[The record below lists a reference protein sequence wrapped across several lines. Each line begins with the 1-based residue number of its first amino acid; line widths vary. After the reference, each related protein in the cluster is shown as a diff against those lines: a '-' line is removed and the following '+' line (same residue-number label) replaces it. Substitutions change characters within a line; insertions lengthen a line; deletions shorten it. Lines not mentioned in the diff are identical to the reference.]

1 MIPAHIQKV
10 KPFIQT
16 TRRYFLYHNQL
27 WRRNPSK
34 IPQKVI
40 RNEQERLQLCKAAH
54 DDSGHRGRD
63 PTIKKLADRFFW
75 PNMMAQVA
83 WYCRTCH
90 ECQRRS
96 ASHPKITLSPTHVH
110 TILRKFNMDTV
121 HMPLSHGFK
130 YIVDLRDDLS
140 GWLEAIMLQKATSKN
155 IAKFL
160 FEDVMCRFGCI
171 LQLTTDNGSEF
182 EGIVQVMAD
191 KYNVPI
197 VCTAPYHPEANG
209 MIEQHHQTWI
219 GSLFVACKGNLSH
232 WSHYF
237 HACMWADQ
245 VTTKQTTSHTPY
257 YLLYGKHHIFPFDI
271 TDASW
276 YTLDWH
282 SIKTT
287 EELLT
292 IQAIQLAH
300 RDDDIK
306 EASEALLQ
314 S

>member
-1 MIPAHIQKV
+1 
-10 KPFIQT
+10 
-16 TRRYFLYHNQL
+16 
-27 WRRNPSK
+27 
-34 IPQKVI
+34 
-40 RNEQERLQLCKAAH
+40 
-54 DDSGHRGRD
+54 
-63 PTIKKLADRFFW
+63 
-75 PNMMAQVA
+75 
-83 WYCRTCH
+83 
-90 ECQRRS
+90 
-96 ASHPKITLSPTHVH
+96 
-110 TILRKFNMDTV
+110 MDTV

-140 GWLEAIMLQKATSKN
+140 GWLETRMLQKATSKN

-171 LQLTTDNGSEF
+171 LQFTMDNGSEF

-209 MIEQHHQTWI
+209 MIKQHHQTWI
-219 GSLFVACKGNLSH
+219 GSLFVACKGNSSH

-245 VTTKQTTSHTPY
+245 VIMKQTTAHTPY
-257 YLLYGKHHIFPFDI
+257 YLLYSKHHIFPFDI
-271 TDASW
+271 MDASW

-282 SIKTT
+282 SVKTT
-287 EELLT
+287 EELLV
-292 IQAIQLAH
+292 IWAIQLAH

-306 EASEALLQ
+306 EASKALLQ
-314 S
+314 SQIKSAQNFALCNEHMLIKGNYWPGTLVLVFNSTLVMQQG